1 MLFGKDRVRSSNNL
15 GRQMQRKLLPLKIV
29 FGILTNWLLA
39 LPIAAQVTP
48 DGSLP
53 TRVERQGND
62 YTIEDGAREGNNLF
76 HSFSDFSVP
85 DGGSAAFNNSPDV
98 INILSRVT
106 GGNISNIEGL
116 IRAKGEANL
125 FLINPAG
132 IIFGENARLDL
143 GGSFYGST
151 ADSILFPNGIE
162 FSARDL
168 QSPILTINAPIGLNL
183 RADSGEIINRS
194 VASDGSDF
202 AFPSGLAVNE
212 EQSIAFEANKIT
224 FEGGLLTAPGGSI
237 TLNALEDIRIIGN
250 TFDDSL
256 STESEISNGGAI
268 NINSANGAIE
278 FTNAEIS
285 SDSFAESG
293 NAGDLN
299 IFAPESLTFKDSTLN
314 AVADLEGAGGN
325 VTIKSG
331 TAIEFIDTRIDT
343 GAFGNGRSGDINI
356 EASNQGAI
364 NFIGTQ
370 AESTQIFTDAFGSGE
385 DLLNNQTGGN
395 LNINGGDITINNYEF
410 ISQVN
415 ILDKTDDFIGIF
427 NPNDRGNGGD
437 ITITGKQISIINNS
451 LLETQTLGEGTA
463 GNININ
469 GDTLTLNNSKIEASN
484 RTPENI
490 KEDSFGGDI
499 NIQLNDLLVLRDN
512 SSIIAEG
519 IKNAS
524 AGNIDINSQFVIA
537 LPSSGNGNDI
547 ITTAEAGAGGKI
559 DITTESIFNLENRTS
574 IDNNATNDLDARSD
588 LGVDGN
594 VFVNTI
600 LVNEID
606 RAVDLSFDLVNVD
619 RQTAYVCQTKGN
631 NSELVI
637 KKTGSLGS
645 DPAAPFISEDIYIKN
660 QPVNLLEST
669 NSQVDNSSEIDYI
682 QTSNGKIV
690 VAKGAVVGE
699 NGQVRL
705 VAYSTSSND
714 RENVSD
720 WQNCQSYL
728 P

>member
-1 MLFGKDRVRSSNNL
+1 
-15 GRQMQRKLLPLKIV
+15 MQRKLLPLKIV

-250 TFDDSL
+250 TVDRSL
-256 STESEISNGGAI
+256 NTSSNSSNGGAI
-268 NINSANGAIE
+268 SITTNGAIE

-285 SDSFAESG
+285 SDSFAELSDGG
-293 NAGDLN
+293 NIS
-299 IFAPESLTFKDSTLN
+299 IFALKSLVFEDSTLT
-314 AVADLEGAGGN
+314 ATSDTEGAGGN
-325 VTIKSG
+325 GGNVSIESG

-343 GAFGNGRSGDINI
+343 AAFGNGRSGDINI

-415 ILDKTDDFIGIF
+415 ILDNTDDFIGIF

>member
-1 MLFGKDRVRSSNNL
+1 MLFGKDRARSSNNL
-15 GRQMQRKLLPLKIV
+15 EIQMQRKLLPLKIV

-85 DGGSAAFNNSPDV
+85 DGGSAAFNNAPDV
-98 INILSRVT
+98 INILGRVT
-106 GGNISNIEGL
+106 GGNISQIEGL
-116 IRAKGEANL
+116 IQAKGEANL

-151 ADSILFPNGIE
+151 ADSILSDGI
-162 FSARDL
+162 FSATNP
-168 QSPILTINAPIGLNL
+168 QNSPILTINAPIGLNL

-194 VASDGSDF
+194 VAPDDSD
-202 AFPSGLAVNE
+202 FPSGLAVNE
-212 EQSIAFEANKIT
+212 GQSIAFEANKIT
-224 FEGGLLTAPGGSI
+224 FEGGLLIAPGGSI
-237 TLNALEDIRIIGN
+237 TLNALGDIKIIGN

-256 STESEISNGGAI
+256 STVSRINNGGAI

-278 FTNAEIS
+278 FINAEIS

-314 AVADLEGAGGN
+314 AVADVEGAGGN
-325 VTIKSG
+325 VTIESG

-370 AESTQIFTDAFGSGE
+370 EEPPVIFADAFGNGE
-385 DLLNNQTGGN
+385 GLPNNQNGGN
-395 LNINGGDITINNYEF
+395 LNINGGDITISNYQF
-410 ISQVN
+410 ISRVN
-415 ILDKTDDFIGIF
+415 ILNNDLDNFEETF
-427 NPNDRGNGGD
+427 NPNTQGNGGD
-437 ITITGKQISIINNS
+437 ISITGNQISITNNS
-451 LLETQTLGEGTA
+451 LLETQTKGEGAA

-469 GDTLTLNNSKIEASN
+469 GDTLTLNNSRIEASN
-484 RTPENI
+484 SPPENI
-490 KEDSFGGDI
+490 REDSFGGDI

-524 AGNIDINSQFVIA
+524 AGNIDIDSQFVIA

-547 ITTAEAGAGGKI
+547 ITTAEAGKGGKI

-574 IDNNATNDLDARSD
+574 IDNNATNDLDASSD

-606 RAVDLSFDLVNVD
+606 RAVDLSFDLVNID

-637 KKTGSLGS
+637 KGTGSLGS
-645 DPAAPFISEDIYIKN
+645 DPAAPFISEDIYIKS
-660 QPVNLLEST
+660 QPVNLLENT

-682 QTSNGKIV
+682 QTSNGRII

-705 VAYSTSSND
+705 VAYSTSSSD
-714 RENVSD
+714 REDVSN
-720 WQNCQSYL
+720 WQNCLSYL